1 MRRPVRYGQPMS
13 KSKSRSPELF
23 PNGWCVRRD
32 DGTIAT
38 IQGVS
43 GLGLL
48 AARALAMT
56 RSQSMNLGGVA
67 TIRRQC
73 SLDRVPKASM
83 STKTRAGAPVYLS
96 FKLCLVSLGTGKA
109 RQFRWTSA
117 GVGPL
122 DQLNQHKIDTAW
134 RHVYSQWAWAT
145 AMKQQHRPT
154 EVMAMS
160 IPADL
165 DQYLEQIVLP
175 PAPTTEQVL
184 RQIAGT

>member
-1 MRRPVRYGQPMS
+1 MS
-13 KSKSRSPELF
+13 TSKSRYPELF

-48 AARALAMT
+48 AARTLVMN
-56 RSQSMNLGGVA
+56 RSKSMELGGVA

-83 STKTRAGAPVYLS
+83 SMKTRPGGPMYLS

-122 DQLNQHKIDTAW
+122 DQLKQHKIDTAW

-145 AMKQQHRPT
+145 AMKQEHRPA

-175 PAPTTEQVL
+175 PAPTLEQIKRL
-184 RQIAGT
+184 YPSH